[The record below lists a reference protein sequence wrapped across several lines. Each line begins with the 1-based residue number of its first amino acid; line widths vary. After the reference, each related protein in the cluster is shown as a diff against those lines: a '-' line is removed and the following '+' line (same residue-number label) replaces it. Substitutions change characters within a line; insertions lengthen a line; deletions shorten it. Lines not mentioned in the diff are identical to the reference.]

1 MHQLAEVGL
10 ATDEA
15 EGDALSSAEGW
26 QVHDELNGVDIV
38 SDHNELRLSFF
49 NQGGNMVKTELEV
62 DGLLGLVLSAGL
74 SFLLESV
81 LLGGLGLG

>member
-1 MHQLAEVGL
+1 
-10 ATDEA
+10 
-15 EGDALSSAEGW
+15 
-26 QVHDELNGVDIV
+26 
-38 SDHNELRLSFF
+38 
-49 NQGGNMVKTELEV
+49 MVKTELEV